1 MTWLAADLLS
11 PAHWL
16 LDLVGFING
25 FTSEMFWSVVTST
38 PVLVLIAAAAVV
50 SFAVAHFPFVD
61 RIYPPLAEF
70 EKAASIVAIL
80 AFAALLY
87 LIGFKAADARA
98 ELTRVKNDLAWTQFQ
113 LGERERAAEDAE
125 ALKRDADA
133 AASEARGKLSEYQA
147 KFGDDP
153 NAVLCRPRPGIVEW
167 VHKLQRRSPAASRA
181 DAARRGLV
189 PRLRAAGEKR
199 R

>member
-1 MTWLAADLLS
+1 MTWLAAALFS
-11 PAHWL
+11 PVHWL

-25 FTSEMFWSVVTST
+25 FMSEMFWSVVTST
-38 PVLVLIAAAAVV
+38 PVLVLIAAVAVV

-70 EKAASIVAIL
+70 EKAASIAAIL

-87 LIGFKAADARA
+87 LIGFRAADTRA
-98 ELTRVKNDLAWTQFQ
+98 ELMRVKNDLAWTHFQ

-133 AASEARGKLSEYQA
+133 AASDARGKLSEYQA

-153 NAVLCRPRPGIVEW
+153 NSVLCRPRAGVVEW
-167 VHKLQRRSPAASRA
+167 VHKLQRRPPAAGRA

-189 PRLRAAGEKR
+189 ARLRAVGEKR